1 MKTTGVNVELYA
13 HQKQVLE
20 QTKNFNKVGYYLDM
34 GLGKTFVGSE
44 KAVTLGKTILLIC
57 PKSLVTTWVG
67 HFKNIYNLIVV
78 DLTSKRKQPV
88 TGDVYIITYDLIWRR
103 TISLTDYTLILDES
117 SYIQNETSKRTKA
130 ILKLQPT
137 NVILLSGTPT
147 AGRYER
153 LYSQCKLL
161 GWNITKK
168 EYWNNYVDFVM
179 LDMKLGF
186 KIPKVVGYKNIDAL
200 KEKLKE
206 HGCIFMK
213 TEDVLTLP
221 EQTEINIECSSY
233 KALETF
239 KKHSIVE
246 IQDKTLVG
254 DMALNKLLYT
264 RQLCGMY
271 NKDKL
276 DKLKELIEST
286 DDRLIIF
293 YNFKEECELI
303 KKLTNK
309 PVSEVNGST
318 KDLTNYNNCSDSIT
332 LIQYQSGSMGL
343 NLQLA
348 NKIIYFTPT
357 LSAEQYLQSKKRTHR
372 LGQKRACFYYHLI
385 CDIEFD
391 IYDTLDNREDYTL
404 KLFETR

>member
-1 MKTTGVNVELYA
+1 MELYE
-13 HQKQVLE
+13 HQKQVLA
-20 QTKNFNKVGYYLDM
+20 QTKDFNKVGYFLDM

-44 KAVTLGKTILLIC
+44 KAISLGKTILLIC

-67 HFKNIYNLIVV
+67 HFQSIYNLTVV
-78 DLTSKRKQPV
+78 DLTSKRKQPP

-103 TISLTDYTLILDES
+103 TITLTDYTLILDES

-153 LYSQCKLL
+153 LYTQCKLL
-161 GWNITKK
+161 GWDISKK
-168 EYWNNYVDFVM
+168 NYWNKYIKFVL
-179 LDMKLGF
+179 LDMKIGF
-186 KIPKVVGYKNIDAL
+186 KIPKVTGYKNVADL
-200 KEKLKE
+200 KEKLKQ
-206 HGCIFMK
+206 HGCVFMK
-213 TEDVLTLP
+213 TDDVLTLP
-221 EQTEINIECSSY
+221 EQTEINIECSSH

-276 DKLKELIEST
+276 DKLKELME
-286 DDRLIIF
+286 
-293 YNFKEECELI
+293 
-303 KKLTNK
+303 
-309 PVSEVNGST
+309 
-318 KDLTNYNNCSDSIT
+318 
-332 LIQYQSGSMGL
+332 
-343 NLQLA
+343 
-348 NKIIYFTPT
+348 
-357 LSAEQYLQSKKRTHR
+357 
-372 LGQKRACFYYHLI
+372 
-385 CDIEFD
+385 
-391 IYDTLDNREDYTL
+391 
-404 KLFETR
+404 